1 MITGG
6 DSNVCMETQ
15 IMRRFVKGDSIFM
28 QNVLKINEAEEYEE
42 YMDARVVRY
51 IRDNRTETFESY
63 RNYTLFVFPLYDIRQ
78 AGMAANQIMVYLDH
92 EDLLL
97 LCESQRGYERVGSLF
112 QKEATNECALW
123 SFFQNLLK
131 NDMDNLEDLEC
142 EIADAEMA
150 AMVRFQ
156 NDYIRKII
164 AYRKELLRLKRYY
177 EQLDTIMDS
186 LLLNENKLLSEDGI
200 RHFTILANRTTRYL
214 QNVLNLR
221 DYVTQMR
228 EAYQAQIDIEQ
239 NNLMRLFTVITTV
252 FQPLTLM
259 AGWYGMNFPNMPE
272 MDWKYAYPVFIGAS
286 IIVCAA
292 LLAIF
297 KKKHWF

>member
-1 MITGG
+1 
-6 DSNVCMETQ
+6 
-15 IMRRFVKGDSIFM
+15 M
-28 QNVLKINEAEEYEE
+28 QKVLNIDEAENYTD
-42 YMDARVVRY
+42 YIDPRVLRY
-51 IRDNRTETFESY
+51 IRDNQAETFESY
-63 RNYTLFVFPLYDIRQ
+63 QKYTLFVFTFYDIHQ
-78 AGMAANQIMVYLDH
+78 AGLAANQIMVYLDH

-97 LCESQRGYERVGSLF
+97 FCETKRGYDRVRSLF
-112 QKEATNECALW
+112 SKEATNECALW
-123 SFFQNLLK
+123 GFFQNLLK

-142 EIADAEMA
+142 EVADAEMA

-186 LLLNENKLLSEDGI
+186 LILNENKLLSEDGI
-200 RHFTILANRTTRYL
+200 RHFTILANHTTRYL
-214 QNVLNLR
+214 QNVLHLR

-252 FQPLTLM
+252 FQPLTLL

-272 MDWKYAYPVFIGAS
+272 MHWKYSYPVFIGIS
-286 IIVCAA
+286 LLVCLS

-297 KKKHWF
+297 KKKRWF